1 MQPTT
6 SDVHRGSTPY
16 NPNAGK
22 PASEMTDEEL
32 TEMLRS
38 IIARMT
44 AEDISD
50 FLPSKSTLGDI
61 SKPYPSEHAARQ
73 TDPGQYKAIRR
84 QNGKFGPGIDAI
96 FGIRDDGKTELQS
109 IRFDASKFTPEQAR
123 AWLKAHSMKTGLE
136 AATGSSSS
144 SEPEKATG
152 EVKKQAANGGTMY
165 CNNCGEETDKLM
177 LSADKLLLCCA
188 KCAKQEEAEPEEE
201 PEPEPK
207 EEAEPEEP
215 TEKATIKMDDG
226 TVIKESFTDSPWSTP
241 ESSLDAGAF
250 CSVCLI
256 DDNPAGSEKIKSK
269 CHLPVRSRPGG
280 PVNKGA
286 LRNAAARLNQVQSS
300 SESKA
305 SAKRKLARLM
315 SAAGIDSSLNK
326 DPSLDKLAQREDV
339 EITAEIIKSDDEKR
353 LAYGVS
359 YPAKPST
366 WSDTQG
372 DWVSADEIEK
382 MSHKWMIKSQSYDI
396 QHQIFGLS
404 HEDAVVVES
413 YIAPV
418 DFAINDRQV
427 TKGSWVVVTYFPNET
442 VWNDV
447 KAKNINAYS
456 IRGKAKRKPIS
467 AL

>member
-6 SDVHRGSTPY
+6 SDVHVESTI
-16 NPNAGK
+16 NGK

-50 FLPSKSTLGDI
+50 FLPAKSEVGDI

-96 FGIRDDGKTELQS
+96 FGVRDDGKTELQS

-123 AWLKAHSMKTGLE
+123 AWLKAHNMKTNLE
-136 AATGSSSS
+136 A
-144 SEPEKATG
+144 ATG
-152 EVKKQAANGGTMY
+152 EVKKQVANGGTMY

-188 KCAKQEEAEPEEE
+188 KCAKQEEAEPEE
-201 PEPEPK
+201 PEPEPR
-207 EEAEPEEP
+207 EESEPEEP

-256 DDNPAGSEKIKSK
+256 DDNPAGSEKTKSK

-326 DPSLDKLAQREDV
+326 DFSLDKLAQREDV

-372 DWVSADEIEK
+372 DWVSESEIES
-382 MSHKWMIKSQSYDI
+382 MAHRWLAKSQQYDI
-396 QHQIFGLS
+396 QHQVFGLAR
-404 HEDAVVVES
+404 EDAVVVES
-413 YIAPV
+413 YIAPT
-418 DFAINDRQV
+418 DFSINDKIV
-427 TKGSWVVVTYFPNET
+427 TKGSWVVVTHFPNPDI
-442 VWNDV
+442 WQQV
-447 KAKNINAYS
+447 KAQNINAYS
-456 IRGKAKRKPIS
+456 IRGKAKRKPMV
-467 AL
+467 A